1 MNKKIQII
9 SILGALLLTSCGENK
24 INYYQEYIKGYV
36 YYKIPSEIK
45 GYQYKKQKELDLNL
59 FNKSKEFFLD
69 LINANF
75 ENVNCYGEGAQGTY
89 TYNLVLEYKNKT
101 DSLRISK
108 DSLDPS
114 TNVYFFDE
122 YGNNAFK
129 TNGYMTYE
137 YYKRMF
143 DLIDEYEK
151 LLENAKWEE
160 IEFLC

>member
-1 MNKKIQII
+1 MFITKFLVKKRF
-9 SILGALLLTSCGENK
+9 
-24 INYYQEYIKGYV
+24 
-36 YYKIPSEIK
+36 
-45 GYQYKKQKELDLNL
+45 QYKKQIELDLNL

-75 ENVNCYGEGAQGTY
+75 ENMNCFGDGAQGTF
-89 TYNLVLEYKNKT
+89 TYNLNLEYGNKT

-114 TNVYFFDE
+114 TSVYFFDE
-122 YGNNAFK
+122 NGNNKYK

-143 DLIDEYEK
+143 DLIDKYEK
-151 LLENAKWEE
+151 LLDDVEWEE
-160 IEFLC
+160 IEFHC